1 MKIFIKN
8 NLHHVTALL
17 LWLAAFIV
25 YLQTLA
31 PSVGFIDSGELA
43 AVPCVLGIAHPTGYP
58 LWTLIG
64 HIFSQLPIAKEEVV
78 RLNIESA
85 LLTSL
90 AAAAFYYV
98 MLFLVGIEK
107 KKEKSQK
114 EKMRYGAIGDIIPA
128 LFGASA
134 LAFSHTFWD
143 QSAHIEVYALH
154 LFLVGV
160 VMLFFLR
167 AMYDENSTQH
177 RQWFFFSYVLGLSFT
192 NHLTTILLA
201 PAFLFLYFRRF
212 GFSKEAFRFV
222 AILAI
227 PFLLGLSAYLYFPIR
242 AAQHP
247 VLNWGNP
254 TTLEKIFWHIS
265 GKQYRVW
272 MFSSTDVM
280 AKQFNY
286 FLSEMPKE
294 FYYFPLLFS
303 LLGIWRL
310 LWRNRTMFLFIFLL
324 LAGCLLYTINYDIF
338 EIDPYFLLAYI
349 ALALFAVYGAVEAM
363 EWFQPKV
370 DSALRDKKFSGKTVM
385 AFLLLVIVIAEA
397 GTNFKETDESHNYL
411 VEDYT
416 KNILTNLQPNAI
428 ILSYQWD
435 YFVAGSFYFQFVK
448 HARTDVTVIDKELLR
463 RSWYYEQMK
472 HNYPQVYE
480 RSHAEI
486 SAFLEELYKFEHN
499 LPYDPAVIEARYN
512 RMIDSFIDHNFVD
525 HPVYVTME
533 IEPHLASHYLRVP
546 EGLAYRL
553 CKDTTYHP
561 IAFPSLT
568 YRPYP
573 KTDRYTTQLHKMYAQ
588 MLVQRGMYEQRYGH
602 NDLAEKYFEKAKE
615 ISPQFVMMN

>member
-1 MKIFIKN
+1 MAKNDTMKTFLKN
-8 NLHHVTALL
+8 NAHHLAAFL
-17 LWLAAFIV
+17 LWLAVFII

-58 LWTLIG
+58 LWTLLG

-78 RLNIESA
+78 RLNSESA

-90 AAAAFYYV
+90 AVVAFYYV
-98 MLFLVGIEK
+98 MFFLSGLKNERK
-107 KKEKSQK
+107 KTGNGKWKTE
-114 EKMRYGAIGDIIPA
+114 EIIPA

-154 LFLVGV
+154 LFLIGI

-167 AMYDENSTQH
+167 AIYEENSIQH
-177 RQWFFFSYVLGLSFT
+177 RLWFFFSYVLGVSFA
-192 NHLTTILLA
+192 NHLSTILLA
-201 PAFLFLYFRRF
+201 PAFLFLYFKRF
-212 GFSKEAFRFV
+212 SFTKEAFRLIV
-222 AILAI
+222 ILAI

-242 AAQHP
+242 AAEHP

-254 TTLEKIFWHIS
+254 TTLEKMYWHIS

-272 MFSSTDVM
+272 MFSSIDVM
-280 AKQFNY
+280 SKQFNY
-286 FLSEMPKE
+286 FLGEMPKE

-303 LLGIWRL
+303 LLGMWRL
-310 LWRNRTMFLFIFLL
+310 LWRDRTMFLFIFLL

-349 ALALFAVYGAVEAM
+349 ALALFAVYGVVEAL
-363 EWFQPKV
+363 EWF
-370 DSALRDKKFSGKTVM
+370 KKPRAKAAVS
-385 AFLLLVIVIAEA
+385 FLLLIVVIMEA
-397 GTNFKETDESHNYL
+397 SANFTSTDESENYL

-448 HARTDVTVIDKELLR
+448 HVRPDVTVIDKELLR
-463 RSWYYEQMK
+463 RSWYYDQMK
-472 HNYPQVYE
+472 HNAPQVYE
-480 RSHAEI
+480 RSHNEI

-512 RMIDSFIDHNFVD
+512 EMIDSFIDHNFAD
-525 HPVYVTME
+525 HPMYVTLE

-553 CKDTTYHP
+553 YKDTTYHP
-561 IAFPSLT
+561 ISFPSLT

-588 MLVQRGMYEQRYGH
+588 MLIQRGLYERHYGH

-615 ISPQFVMMN
+615 ISPQFVMMR